1 MKGLSKKDTPYVFAI
16 SAVRSV
22 LPEST
27 TTISS
32 AIPASEVKARGRLC
46 SSLNVIR
53 QAERRFIGLRAILE
67 SALVSHK
74 ANRRNWSTD
83 KAALRRR
90 ETTLLRLEIHAN
102 QAATDS
108 KLGTVPQHGRAHA
121 FFVEESAV
129 GRIHVL
135 EIAVRFSHFQK
146 AVMPRNFR
154 IIQRDVRTF
163 TAEHDTRL
171 CERVALAFR
180 RSR

>member
-53 QAERRFIGLRAILE
+53 QAERRFIGLRTILE

-74 ANRRNWSTD
+74 ANHGNRTTD
-83 KAALRRR
+83 GTILRRSEAR
-90 ETTLLRLEIHAN
+90 LLRLEIHAN
-102 QAATDS
+102 HASADS

-121 FFVEESAV
+121 FFVEESAI

-135 EIAVRFSHFQK
+135 KIDVRFSHFQQ
-146 AVMPRNFR
+146 AVMPQ
-154 IIQRDVRTF
+154 ILRTF
-163 TAEHDTRL
+163 RRMSAPLRPNTTRG
-171 CERVALAFR
+171 
-180 RSR
+180 